1 MTRTYQQYINEIE
14 ECKNEFSLGVTSKC
28 KKLIDCCYLECVKEE
43 DIELKVYERKA
54 VLLSDKNYLCNANY
68 DFLMS
73 IAGGFIGAIIA
84 YSIDDMRISLTEI
97 IDLIKNGEFFK
108 QNPMQI
114 IYGNIDLYWVAV
126 VICILLFAI
135 VFKVRKENTNKINR
149 ENTFRIDMCEY
160 ELNKIDEMLNKL

>member
-14 ECKNEFSLGVTSKC
+14 ECKNVFSLGVTSKC

-54 VLLSDKNYLCNANY
+54 VLLSNKNYICNSNY
-68 DFLMS
+68 DFLMA
-73 IAGGFIGAIIA
+73 IVGGFVGAVIT
-84 YSIDDMRISLTEI
+84 YSIDDMQINLTES
-97 IDLIKNGEFFK
+97 IDLAKNGEFFK

-135 VFKVRKENTNKINR
+135 FFRVHNENTNKINK
-149 ENTFRIDMCEY
+149 EKTFRIDMCEY
-160 ELNKIDEMLNKL
+160 ELNRIDEMLNKL